1 MKMDFLREFK
11 TEDEHGRY
19 RDYAGGLYL
28 YQNISEM
35 FVKLNDAIRAL
46 EKKKQLHYRDFIYT
60 IRNDCEQAVRG
71 DKRPIDQYLDRHLCY
86 TDFDA
91 IDAQRRDYRSHR
103 ILLDAHITSKGN
115 LSVRLRMDFLS
126 DSGQWV
132 HAPEWKEIPFYG
144 TSAVMERPGDE
155 VLFIRE
161 VEHLLAER
169 LEHRPSYEGSD
180 AIQDGAVQAACEA
193 VNTVFWL
200 IVNRL
205 SQRFDV
211 SLSRYVIL
219 LREARK
225 GALLGLDIIDFLDEH
240 RNGIARDIAEFE
252 HQTGY
257 SPEAFCKAHQE
268 LTAGS
273 RYVSNETVSRRL
285 RSKSGASAGLTA
297 GEVDRRLQ
305 LLKRAIAYGLWT
317 PARGPSPEKVVPLF
331 SGEEP
336 KSPPPKRE
344 EQQETAALSVVGLKL
359 VKRHQP
365 SANRTPESVRP
376 VQCNKAGPFDPP
388 SYKGLR
394 SAILPDDVKREFGVE
409 GTEEL
414 VALLNAL
421 WRNENQTPLPQG
433 SFPGNAKTLAFVVK
447 EARLARARQQPKPP
461 NPEVPH

>member
-1 MKMDFLREFK
+1 MYLLRELK

-19 RDYAGGLYL
+19 RDYAGMYL

-46 EKKKQLHYRDFIYT
+46 EKKKRIHYRHFIYT
-60 IRNDCEQAVRG
+60 IRDDCEKAVRG
-71 DKRPIDQYLDRHLCY
+71 DKRPIDQYLDRYLYY

-91 IDAQRRDYRSHR
+91 LDAQRRGNHRSHR

-115 LSVRLRMDFLS
+115 LSVRLLMDFLA

-144 TSAVMERPGDE
+144 MSAVMERPSDE

-169 LEHRPSYEGSD
+169 LEHRRPYEGSD
-180 AIQDGAVQAACEA
+180 AVQDGATQAACEA

-200 IVNRL
+200 IVDRL

-211 SLSRYVIL
+211 SLSRYVVL
-219 LREARK
+219 LREGRD
-225 GALLGLDIIDFLDEH
+225 GTLLGLDLVNFLDEH
-240 RNGIARDIAEFE
+240 RNGIVRDIADFE

-257 SPEAFCKAHQE
+257 SPEAFWKAHQE
-268 LTAGS
+268 LTAGG

-305 LLKRAIAYGLWT
+305 LLKRAMAYGLWT

-331 SGEEP
+331 SSEES
-336 KSPPPKRE
+336 KSSPPKRE
-344 EQQETAALSVVGLKL
+344 EQQETTAPSVVGLKP
-359 VKRHQP
+359 VKHHQP
-365 SANRTPESVRP
+365 PASGGPEVIRP
-376 VQCNKAGPFDPP
+376 AQSNNAGPLDPP

-394 SAILPDDVKREFGVE
+394 SAIMPNDVKKEFGVE
-409 GTEEL
+409 STEEL

-433 SFPGNAKTLAFVVK
+433 SFPGNAKMLAFVVK
-447 EARLARARQQPKPP
+447 EARLARARQQPRPP
-461 NPEVPH
+461 NP

>member
-1 MKMDFLREFK
+1 MDLLRELK

-19 RDYAGGLYL
+19 RDHAGGLYL

-35 FVKLNDAIRAL
+35 FVNLNDAIRAL
-46 EKKKQLHYRDFIYT
+46 EKKKRFHYRHFIYT
-60 IRNDCEQAVRG
+60 IRDDCEQAVRG
-71 DKRPIDQYLDRHLCY
+71 DKRPIDQYLDRYLYY

-91 IDAQRRDYRSHR
+91 IDAQRRGNHRSHR

-115 LSVRLRMDFLS
+115 LSVRLRMDFLG

-144 TSAVMERPGDE
+144 TSAIMERPSDE

-169 LEHRPSYEGSD
+169 LEHRRSYEGSD
-180 AIQDGAVQAACEA
+180 AIQDGVVQAACEA

-200 IVNRL
+200 VANRL

-219 LREARK
+219 LREARD
-225 GALLGLDIIDFLDEH
+225 GALLGLDIIDALDEH
-240 RNGIARDIAEFE
+240 RNGIARDIAEFA

-257 SPEAFCKAHQE
+257 SPEAFWNAHQE

-273 RYVSNETVSRRL
+273 CYVSNETLSRRL
-285 RSKSGASAGLTA
+285 RSKSEASAGLTA
-297 GEVDRRLQ
+297 GEVDRRLKV
-305 LLKRAIAYGLWT
+305 LKRAIAYGLWT

-331 SGEEP
+331 SREEL
-336 KSPPPKRE
+336 KSPPAKRE
-344 EQQETAALSVVGLKL
+344 EQQEIAAPSVVGLKL

-365 SANRTPESVRP
+365 RANRTPEFIRP
-376 VQCNKAGPFDPP
+376 AQRNKAGSFDPP

-394 SAILPDDVKREFGVE
+394 SAILPDDVKKEFGVE
-409 GTEEL
+409 SAEEL

-421 WRNENQTPLPQG
+421 WRNENQKPLPQG

-447 EARLARARQQPKPP
+447 EARLARARRQPKPP
-461 NPEVPH
+461 DPETPH